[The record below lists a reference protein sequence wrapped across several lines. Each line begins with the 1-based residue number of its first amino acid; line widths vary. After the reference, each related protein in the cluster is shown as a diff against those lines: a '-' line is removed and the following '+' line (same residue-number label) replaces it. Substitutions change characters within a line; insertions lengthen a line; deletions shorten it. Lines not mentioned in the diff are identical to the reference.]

1 MPGVAPCLQPGAV
14 RQMARDQALH
24 HLQHQRDQ
32 SDCAAS
38 GKRNG
43 IGGDSTRCR
52 TGTNGMTWLTKVV
65 RGQ

>member
-14 RQMARDQALH
+14 RQIARDQALH

-38 GKRNG
+38 GKRSG
-43 IGGDSTRCR
+43 IGGDSTHCR
-52 TGTNGMTWLTKVV
+52 TGTG
-65 RGQ
+65 